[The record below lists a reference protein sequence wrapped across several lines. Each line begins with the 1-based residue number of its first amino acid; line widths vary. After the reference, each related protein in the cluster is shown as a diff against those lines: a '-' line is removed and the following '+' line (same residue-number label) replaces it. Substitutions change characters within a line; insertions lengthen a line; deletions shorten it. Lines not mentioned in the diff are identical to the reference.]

1 MSIGISE
8 NFRQSFAFTKENLLG
23 KILNWVILFVLAFF
37 TGTFLTELFPNLELL
52 WAILTIAASVIM
64 GGIIIRIYAGG
75 EVTFASFGTVVIKGI
90 GYNVAALVY
99 SLPALILTFIS
110 VAVMLI
116 PLAGEH
122 PGALAA
128 GIGAGMLLLIAAI
141 IVLLITNFLMI
152 PAAVNYAHSTGVGGA
167 FKFSE
172 IFARLEK
179 AGWGETIGSYL
190 IFLVIG
196 MLLTAVMYIPA
207 VGGIL
212 YALAYPFLLVLQAKY
227 FANLL
232 S

>member
-37 TGTFLTELFPNLELL
+37 TRTILTELFPNLELL
-52 WAILTIAASVIM
+52 WAVLTIAASVIM

-99 SLPALILTFIS
+99 SLPALILMVIAL
-110 VAVMLI
+110 VVMLV
-116 PLAGEH
+116 PLGSGASLAGVIT
-122 PGALAA
+122 GAWILILA
-128 GIGAGMLLLIAAI
+128 LILA
-141 IVLLITNFLMI
+141 VLASAFII
-152 PAAVNYAHSTGVGGA
+152 PAAVNYAHSTGVGAA
-167 FKFSE
+167 FRISD
-172 IFARLEK
+172 ILSRIEK
-179 AGWGETIGSYL
+179 AGWVEFIGSYL

-196 MLLTAVMYIPA
+196 MILAAIMYIPV

-212 YALAYPFLLVLQAKY
+212 YALAYSFLLVLQAKY
-227 FANLL
+227 FENLL